1 MKNIYQL
8 LDEAKYEQKNYANL
22 AKFGGFIQNIPRQ
35 SRNMAYMYVKFPYK
49 KNICWFIGSL
59 RIWKKMVYYSISS
72 NLTWKFYQIS
82 CYVF

>member
-22 AKFGGFIQNIPRQ
+22 ARLGGFIQNIPRQ

-49 KNICWFIGSL
+49 KTFAGSSAVWGYEKNGL
-59 RIWKKMVYYSISS
+59 
-72 NLTWKFYQIS
+72 L
-82 CYVF
+82 